1 MALSPV
7 FLYGYSMSSKRDHS
21 DFAQVSFKFCSF
33 VLLLLLFFFRK
44 FSSTVTFSSNFT
56 LFICHCILIHKE
68 ISATRWLCFV
78 LFLFFFL
85 EKFYQNVNTFLF
97 LTDWKMQNRWNEDT
111 WESNLYATILRCIRH
126 ETYYKIIDTKRWRGS
141 AIGNRTVKGQLAP
154 GKL

>member
-21 DFAQVSFKFCSF
+21 DFAQVSFKICSF
-33 VLLLLLFFFRK
+33 VLLLLLLLFSENFHQQQLSLRTLRFLYATAFWSIRK
-44 FSSTVTFSSNFT
+44 LV
-56 LFICHCILIHKE
+56 LRVDC
-68 ISATRWLCFV
+68 V
-78 LFLFFFL
+78 LFCFL
-85 EKFYQNVNTFLF
+85 GGEKFYQNMNTFLL

-111 WESNLYATILRCIRH
+111 WESNLYSTILRCIRH